1 MTTPIDRRCSL
12 TRVAYS
18 IDNRSV
24 PIERCD
30 VTNLVNF
37 ADHMRE
43 ALARIGDDGMTIEEA
58 KRIAKMARMGEEWKK

>member
-12 TRVAYS
+12 TRVSYF

-24 PIERCD
+24 PIERGD
-30 VTNLVNF
+30 VADLVNF
-37 ADHMRE
+37 AGHMRE

-58 KRIAKMARMGEEWKK
+58 QRIAKLARMGEEWEK